1 VQDVIAKFIE
11 LQKLEDE
18 IIEAEKVLSEGPEKL
33 AESQERLDKVTAA
46 HDEVASGLKEA
57 RSKLKELELDM
68 LSLKELLE
76 GNHARSTRATGERSY
91 RAVLDE
97 LEIIKKR
104 MAENEDSTLEF
115 MEKQDALKAAL
126 PGVEELLKAAQDA
139 HSALALVV
147 NADMESASASVEV
160 RRASIDAM
168 LATIDSAAAER
179 FVASARAHGGRAMA
193 AVTNGTC
200 QACRLRIPPQ
210 LYNELQSHSK
220 IMTCPSC
227 ARIMHFVA
235 PAPKADEPP
244 KEKKARKQ
252 KRSAEG

>member
-1 VQDVIAKFIE
+1 VQEVIAKFIE

-18 IIEAEKVLSEGPEKL
+18 IIEAQKVLTEGPEKL
-33 AESQERLDKVTAA
+33 AASQERLDQVTSA
-46 HDEVASGLKEA
+46 HDEVAAGLKEA
-57 RSKLKELELDM
+57 RAKLKELELDL
-68 LSLKELLE
+68 LSLKELMD

-104 MAENEDSTLEF
+104 MAENEDGTLEF
-115 MEKQDALKAAL
+115 MEKQDSLKAAL
-126 PGVEELLKAAQDA
+126 PAAEELLKEAQETHA
-139 HSALALVV
+139 ALAREV
-147 NADMESASASVEV
+147 NADMERAGAAIDV

-168 LATIDSAAAER
+168 LATIDPAAAER

-193 AVTNGTC
+193 AVTGGTC
-200 QACRLRIPPQ
+200 QVCRLRIPPQ

-235 PAPKADEPP
+235 PQPKAEEPP
-244 KEKKARKQ
+244 KEKKARKPR
-252 KRSAEG
+252 RSAEG